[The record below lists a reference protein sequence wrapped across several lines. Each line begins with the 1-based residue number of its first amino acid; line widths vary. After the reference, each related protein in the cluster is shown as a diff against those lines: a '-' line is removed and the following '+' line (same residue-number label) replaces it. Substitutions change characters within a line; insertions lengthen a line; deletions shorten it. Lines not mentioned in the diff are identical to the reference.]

1 MLKKTL
7 LRSLNILKI
16 STWVTAFMALAVLVV
31 VAFLIM
37 FPQTIKGQI
46 ESRLSEISGLDV
58 RIEKISLEFQEN
70 ELFLAVKELQISSD
84 GLKPIAKVDV
94 LRWNV
99 DLMAL
104 YKGIEIPGHID
115 VNELLIDTS
124 NIDDYVGIMNAES
137 VLSNIGVSGLLALQS
152 LSINRTKLIGQ
163 QSLDLAPIELKRNK
177 QKISL
182 SMRDQ
187 SIFSTSQVP
196 KLGSMVNINT
206 SIDVAKAREERVA
219 VIPFSLQNE
228 DFNLSAQVKIFNQ
241 QDQVYLEFESYID
254 QIEVSKINQNIP
266 ESLSSSEGARWI
278 DEVLKDGFLTDIML
292 TTRFNMSGEIEAPNT
307 KFSANLS
314 KATINANPNW
324 PSIEDINAKVTFSN
338 DYLKIVGNQAR
349 VEGIDLSY
357 LSITT
362 RDFNQPDA
370 KLSLNARF
378 DSNSQKVEQFIRE
391 TSVSDKIKAYLNE
404 FELIGKLWGNIN
416 LVAPLQKNTDQ
427 KPELTFDMFASENS
441 LSLFDGEINVDGFN
455 SQISFKDGLIR
466 TKGKGLIGGE
476 LFQMSLNPKDWIN
489 EDNSALK
496 VKLTHLSS
504 SIDAFIS
511 KRSSVEWSSIM
522 KSEDLYADLTLLIDN
537 DGKYILNLKDLNIS
551 SLDNINDWKLSPK
564 IFPSLHLSLKDSK
577 VNNKIVP
584 NFEADLINHDYV
596 MEIKNLVFENIGLS
610 EEDLVFNG
618 SWLNGKTAL
627 RAKASSQNLSS
638 FLNKF
643 GVNEPVIGGGFSV
656 DLRLYCDCEPW
667 QVAPKNVTG
676 YMQAEVAE
684 GVFTNQDPNLFKL
697 ISFINLETIAN
708 RFRLTRSELREAGYV
723 YDQINAKLLFND
735 GVAKVDYFLVESEE
749 SDIELTGSVDLIKRD
764 YNLAANVQP
773 AIANTIPLATYLA
786 GGGLAGFG
794 VWAADKML
802 FGGEVMSGLL
812 DNTVEITFVI
822 SGPWSEPIIEKLDGV
837 KVL

>member
-16 STWVTAFMALAVLVV
+16 STWVTAFMALAVLAV

-84 GLKPIAKVDV
+84 SLKPIAKVDV

-522 KSEDLYADLTLLIDN
+522 KSEDLYADLTLLIDK

-667 QVAPKNVTG
+667 QVDPKNVTG

>member
-16 STWVTAFMALAVLVV
+16 STWVTAFMALAVLAV

-70 ELFLAVKELQISSD
+70 ALFLAVKELQISSD
-84 GLKPIAKVDV
+84 SLKPIAKVDV

>member
-16 STWVTAFMALAVLVV
+16 STWVTAFMALAVLAV

-84 GLKPIAKVDV
+84 SLKPIAKVDV

-466 TKGKGLIGGE
+466 TKGRGLIGGE

>member
-16 STWVTAFMALAVLVV
+16 STWVTAFMALAVLAV

-577 VNNKIVP
+577 VNNKRVP

-822 SGPWSEPIIEKLDGV
+822 SGSWSEPIIEKLDGV

>member
-16 STWVTAFMALAVLVV
+16 STWVTAFMALAVLAV

-206 SIDVAKAREERVA
+206 SIDVAKAKEERVA

-577 VNNKIVP
+577 VNNKRVP

>member
-16 STWVTAFMALAVLVV
+16 STWVTAFMALAVLAV

-84 GLKPIAKVDV
+84 SLKPIAKVDV

-466 TKGKGLIGGE
+466 TKGKGLIGNE

-489 EDNSALK
+489 EENSALK

>member
-16 STWVTAFMALAVLVV
+16 STWVTAFMALAVLAV

-58 RIEKISLEFQEN
+58 GIEKISLEFQEN

-84 GLKPIAKVDV
+84 GMKPIAKVDV

-152 LSINRTKLIGQ
+152 LSINRTQLIGQ

>member
-1 MLKKTL
+1 
-7 LRSLNILKI
+7 
-16 STWVTAFMALAVLVV
+16 MALAVLAV

-84 GLKPIAKVDV
+84 SLKPIAKVDV

-152 LSINRTKLIGQ
+152 LSINRTQLIGQ

>member
-84 GLKPIAKVDV
+84 GMKPIAKVDV

-104 YKGIEIPGHID
+104 YKGVEIPGHID

-124 NIDDYVGIMNAES
+124 NIDDYVGIINAES

-152 LSINRTKLIGQ
+152 LSINRTQLTGQ

-441 LSLFDGEINVDGFN
+441 LSFFDGEINVDGFN

-522 KSEDLYADLTLLIDN
+522 KSEDLYADLTLLIDK

-577 VNNKIVP
+577 VNNKRVP

-667 QVAPKNVTG
+667 QIAPKNVTG

-812 DNTVEITFVI
+812 DNSVELTFVI

>member
-16 STWVTAFMALAVLVV
+16 STWVSAFMALAVLAV

-84 GLKPIAKVDV
+84 SLKPIAKVDV

-476 LFQMSLNPKDWIN
+476 LFQISLNPKDWIN

-577 VNNKIVP
+577 VKNKIVP

-676 YMQAEVAE
+676 YLQAEVAE

>member
-16 STWVTAFMALAVLVV
+16 STWVTAFMALAVLAV

-577 VNNKIVP
+577 VNNKRVP
-584 NFEADLINHDYV
+584 NFEADLINHDFV

>member
-16 STWVTAFMALAVLVV
+16 STWVTAFMALAVLAV

-84 GLKPIAKVDV
+84 GMKPIAKVDV

-152 LSINRTKLIGQ
+152 LSINRTQLIGQ

-324 PSIEDINAKVTFSN
+324 PSIADINAKVTFSN

-577 VNNKIVP
+577 VNNKRVP

-812 DNTVEITFVI
+812 DNAVEITFVI

>member
-16 STWVTAFMALAVLVV
+16 STWVTAFMALAVLAV

-84 GLKPIAKVDV
+84 SLKPIAKVDV

-152 LSINRTKLIGQ
+152 LSINRTQLIGQ

-577 VNNKIVP
+577 VNNKRVP
-584 NFEADLINHDYV
+584 NFEADLINQDYV

-667 QVAPKNVTG
+667 QIAPKNVTG

>member
-1 MLKKTL
+1 
-7 LRSLNILKI
+7 
-16 STWVTAFMALAVLVV
+16 MALAVLAV

-84 GLKPIAKVDV
+84 SLKPIAKVDV

-152 LSINRTKLIGQ
+152 LSINRTQLIGQ

-522 KSEDLYADLTLLIDN
+522 KSEDLYADLTLLIDK

>member
-16 STWVTAFMALAVLVV
+16 STWVTALMALAVLAV

-58 RIEKISLEFQEN
+58 GIEKISLEFQEN

-84 GLKPIAKVDV
+84 SLKPIAKVDV

-152 LSINRTKLIGQ
+152 LSINRTQLIGQ

>member
-16 STWVTAFMALAVLVV
+16 STWVTAFMALAVLAV

-163 QSLDLAPIELKRNK
+163 QSIDLAPIELKRNK

-441 LSLFDGEINVDGFN
+441 LSFFDGEINVDGFN

>member
-16 STWVTAFMALAVLVV
+16 STWVTAFMALAVLAV

-152 LSINRTKLIGQ
+152 LSINRTQLIGQ

>member
-7 LRSLNILKI
+7 LKSLNILKI
-16 STWVTAFMALAVLVV
+16 STWVTAFMALAVLAV

-489 EDNSALK
+489 VDNSALK

-577 VNNKIVP
+577 VNNKRVP

-643 GVNEPVIGGGFSV
+643 GINEPVIGGSFSV

-667 QVAPKNVTG
+667 QVDPKNVTG

-723 YDQINAKLLFND
+723 YDQINAKLLFNN

-812 DNTVEITFVI
+812 DNTVEITFII

>member
-16 STWVTAFMALAVLVV
+16 STWVTAFMALAVLAV

-84 GLKPIAKVDV
+84 SLKPIAKVDV

-278 DEVLKDGFLTDIML
+278 DEVLKDGLLTDIML

>member
-84 GLKPIAKVDV
+84 GMKPIAKVDV

-152 LSINRTKLIGQ
+152 LSINRTQLIGQ

-266 ESLSSSEGARWI
+266 ESLSASEGARWI

-307 KFSANLS
+307 RFSANLS

-723 YDQINAKLLFND
+723 YDQINAKLLFNN

>member
-16 STWVTAFMALAVLVV
+16 STWVTAFMALAVLAV

-46 ESRLSEISGLDV
+46 ENRLSEISGLDV
-58 RIEKISLEFQEN
+58 RIEKISLEFQKN
-70 ELFLAVKELQISSD
+70 ELFLAVKELQISAD
-84 GLKPIAKVDV
+84 GMKPIAKVDV

-99 DLMAL
+99 NLVAL
-104 YKGIEIPGHID
+104 YEGIEIPGHID

-124 NIDDYVGIMNAES
+124 YIDEYIGIINAES

-152 LSINRTKLIGQ
+152 LSINRTQLIGQ

-187 SIFSTSQVP
+187 SIFSSSQVP

-206 SIDVAKAREERVA
+206 SIDVTKAREEHVV

-254 QIEVSKINQNIP
+254 QIEVSKINQHIP
-266 ESLSSSEGARWI
+266 DSLSDSEGSQWI
-278 DEVLKDGFLTDIML
+278 DEVLKDGLLTDIML

-307 KFSANLS
+307 KFSANLT
-314 KATINANPNW
+314 KATINANPDW
-324 PSIEDINAKVTFSN
+324 PSIRDINAKVTFSN
-338 DYLKIVGNQAR
+338 DYLKIVGNQAS
-349 VEGIDLSY
+349 VEDIDLSY

-362 RDFNQPDA
+362 RDFNKPDA

-378 DSNSQKVEQFIRE
+378 NSNSQKVEQFIRE
-391 TSVSDKIKAYLNE
+391 TSVSDKIKAYLDE
-404 FELIGKLWGNIN
+404 FELSGKLWGNIN
-416 LVAPLQKNTDQ
+416 LVVPLQKNTDQ
-427 KPELTFDMFASENS
+427 KPQLTFDMFASENS
-441 LSLFDGEINVDGFN
+441 LSLFDGGLSVDEFN

-466 TKGKGLIGGE
+466 TRGKGLIGGE
-476 LFQMSLNPKDWIN
+476 LFQMSLNPKDWID
-489 EDNSALK
+489 EENSRLK

-511 KRSSVEWSSIM
+511 KRSANEWNSIF
-522 KSEDLYADLTLLIDN
+522 KSEDLYADVSLLIDDN
-537 DGKYILNLKDLNIS
+537 GKYIVSLRNLNVS

-577 VNNKIVP
+577 VNNKKVP
-584 NFEADLINHDYV
+584 NLEADLINHDYV

-610 EEDLVFNG
+610 DEDLVFNG
-618 SWLNGKTAL
+618 NWLDGRTAL
-627 RAKASSQNLSS
+627 RAKASSENLSS

-643 GVNEPVIGGGFSV
+643 GVNEPVIGGGFNV

-667 QVAPKNVTG
+667 QVTPQNITG
-676 YMQAEVAE
+676 YMQADVAE

-697 ISFINLETIAN
+697 LSFINLESIAN
-708 RFRLTRSELREAGYV
+708 RLRLSIGELREQGYV
-723 YDQINAKLLFND
+723 YDQINAKLLFNE

-749 SDIELTGSVDLIKRD
+749 SDIELTGTVDLIKRD

-773 AIANTIPLATYLA
+773 AIADTIPLATYLA

-802 FGGEVMSGLL
+802 FGGEVMSGFF
-812 DNTVEITFVI
+812 DNAVEITFVI
-822 SGPWSEPIIEKLDGV
+822 TGPWSEPIIEKLDGV

>member
-16 STWVTAFMALAVLVV
+16 STWVTAFMALAVLAV

-70 ELFLAVKELQISSD
+70 ELLLAVKELQISSD
-84 GLKPIAKVDV
+84 GMKPIAKVDV

-104 YKGIEIPGHID
+104 YKGVEIPGHID
-115 VNELLIDTS
+115 INELLIDTS

>member
-16 STWVTAFMALAVLVV
+16 STWVTAFMGLAVLAV

>member
-16 STWVTAFMALAVLVV
+16 STWVTAFMALAVLAV

-84 GLKPIAKVDV
+84 SLKPIAKVDV

-152 LSINRTKLIGQ
+152 LSINRTQLIGQ

-266 ESLSSSEGARWI
+266 ESLSASEGARWI

-667 QVAPKNVTG
+667 QIAPKNVTG

>member
-16 STWVTAFMALAVLVV
+16 STWVTAFMALAVLAV

-84 GLKPIAKVDV
+84 SLKPIAKVDV

-152 LSINRTKLIGQ
+152 LSINRTQLIGQ

-627 RAKASSQNLSS
+627 RAKASSKNLSS

>member
-278 DEVLKDGFLTDIML
+278 DEVLKDGLLTDIML

>member
-16 STWVTAFMALAVLVV
+16 STWVTAFMALAVLAV

-84 GLKPIAKVDV
+84 GMKPIAKVDV

-324 PSIEDINAKVTFSN
+324 PSIEDINAKVTFSD